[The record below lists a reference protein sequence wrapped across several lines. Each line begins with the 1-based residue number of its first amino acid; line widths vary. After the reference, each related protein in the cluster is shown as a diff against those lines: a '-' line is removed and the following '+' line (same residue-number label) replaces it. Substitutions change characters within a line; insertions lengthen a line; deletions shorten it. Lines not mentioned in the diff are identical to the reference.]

1 MLNLKHPKVWQS
13 NDVKDVFQIVDKW
26 LTVPD
31 LCELLGVTPGKV
43 HRLIE
48 ERQLFTVNRDG
59 VKQVPAHLIV
69 DGEPLPSLPGTLSV
83 LEDAG
88 FTLGQAIE
96 WLYTED
102 ETLGHAPILS
112 LLAGRKSEVRR
123 LAQALAF

>member
-1 MLNLKHPKVWQS
+1 MWQS
-13 NDVKDVFQIVDKW
+13 IDVNDVFQIVDKW

-31 LCELLGVTPGKV
+31 LCELLGVTPGKI

-48 ERQLFTVNRDG
+48 ERQLFLVNREG
-59 VKQVPAHLIV
+59 VRQAPAHLIV
-69 DGEPLPSLPGTLSV
+69 NGEPLPSLPGTLSV

-102 ETLGHAPILS
+102 ETLGHAPIES

-123 LAQALAF
+123 LAQSLAF

>member
-1 MLNLKHPKVWQS
+1 MWQS
-13 NDVKDVFQIVDKW
+13 IDVNDVFQIVDKW

-31 LCELLGVTPGKV
+31 LCELLGVTPGKI

-48 ERQLFTVNRDG
+48 ERQLFLVNREG
-59 VKQVPAHLIV
+59 VNQAPAHLIV
-69 DGEPLPSLPGTLSV
+69 NGEPLPSLPGTLSV

-102 ETLGHAPILS
+102 ETLGHAPIES

-123 LAQALAF
+123 LAQSLAF